1 MVGQHYRNRKVTHS
15 TIVGALA
22 VAGLLIAGTSTSA
35 AAPRPQV
42 GRPQLAG
49 PVINTTKG
57 TVCLMWPNETTPAWT
72 AYQIPTAVAAFKKY
86 LPNMKQL
93 QSNGNND
100 AATQLSQVQSCIAE
114 KATAALISPTVPEEA
129 GAELKDL
136 AAAHIPAIALD
147 QDPDGGP
154 VYAYVWV
161 DFHQVGQ
168 WFGQYMTAHLV
179 KNVGHTPVRLA
190 EIYGDPTFAVYQDWL
205 AGITPYL
212 SALIKQG
219 DIKVVCKANTTSWEP
234 TIAQTNMEQCLT
246 KTGNGV
252 DAVLAMND
260 STSDGI
266 AAALATQHL
275 LGKVKIYGGHDG
287 DLTTVQRVLAG
298 DQIATW
304 HPNDEAQA
312 LDAVVLVEAA
322 MAGKTA
328 QSTGLVNYHFENG
341 YTKGGVPTVQ
351 APEVLVTATNIQ
363 QSIVDPGLATKAE
376 ICTGIATS
384 STFCKG

>member
-1 MVGQHYRNRKVTHS
+1 MIRKPLLGGRKRLTMVAAAS
-15 TIVGALA
+15 AIVSLLATGA
-22 VAGLLIAGTSTSA
+22 STSL
-35 AAPRPQV
+35 AAPRPQAQ
-42 GRPQLAG
+42 RPQVAG
-49 PVINTTKG
+49 PVVSTTKG
-57 TVCLMWPNETTPAWT
+57 TICLMWPNETTPAWT

-86 LPNMKQL
+86 MPNMKQL

-100 AATQLSQVQSCIAE
+100 SATQLSQVQACIAE
-114 KATAALISPTVPEEA
+114 KATAAVISPTVPEEA

-136 AAAHIPAIALD
+136 ANAHIPAIALD

-154 VYAYVWV
+154 VYAYIWV
-161 DFHQVGQ
+161 NFGYVGQ
-168 WFGQYMTAHLV
+168 WFGKYMSANLV
-179 KNVGHTPVRLA
+179 THVGHKPVRLA

-212 SALIKQG
+212 STLIKQWAV
-219 DIKVVCKANTTSWEP
+219 KVVCKANTTSWEP

-287 DLTTVQRVLAG
+287 DLTTVQRVLVG
-298 DQIATW
+298 DQIATF
-304 HPNDEAQA
+304 HPNDAAQA

-322 MAGKTA
+322 MAGKPP
-328 QSTGLVNYHFENG
+328 QSTGLIDYHFNNG
-341 YTKGGVPTVQ
+341 YTKAGVPTIKS
-351 APEVLVTATNIQ
+351 PEILVTATNVQ
-363 QSIVDPGLATKAE
+363 QSIIDPGLATKAE
-376 ICTGIATS
+376 LCTSIAVTS
-384 STFCKG
+384 AFCKS